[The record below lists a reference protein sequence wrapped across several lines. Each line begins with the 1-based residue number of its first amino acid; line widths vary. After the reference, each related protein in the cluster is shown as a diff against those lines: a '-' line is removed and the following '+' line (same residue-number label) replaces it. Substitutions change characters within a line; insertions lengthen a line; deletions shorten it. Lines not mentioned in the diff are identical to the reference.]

1 MSDTEPDIY
10 SFFESF
16 KEYKTREEE
25 MKVMFSRDTDKPT
38 CETHSWG
45 SKKFGDDSANNICVK
60 FKILCKVIK
69 SKKRGSER
77 RILNHTDYT
86 FLNYWLNS
94 LSKKTKG
101 SHNLTVYMFQ
111 DTFSNIEE
119 DFFNYGMPNEK
130 LYDIKNEHFNNM
142 ILLSDLYDNMAQIF
156 YDTSALEDEKI
167 SCIKYF
173 QKYINTYKQGIIKC
187 PNDNTSFCKAL
198 KHFKNDYEQKFLGVH
213 SISEKCIDRENLLLP
228 TYDDVSLEKKNTI
241 VGSILGPS
249 FATLLASFFL
259 YKFTPLR
266 QWIRTK
272 MGSTKEAQSNLY
284 DENNQL
290 FLDTS
295 DNNYTNFDEIPY
307 RISYDSAV
315 IS

>member
-1 MSDTEPDIY
+1 MSVTEPDIY

-16 KEYKTREEE
+16 KDYKTYEQE
-25 MKVMFSRDTDKPT
+25 MKVMFTRDTDKPT

-45 SKKFGDDSANNICVK
+45 SKKFGDDSANNICIK
-60 FKILCKVIK
+60 FKILCEVIK
-69 SKKRGSER
+69 SKKRGSEP
-77 RILNHTDYT
+77 RILDHTDYA

-94 LSKKTKG
+94 LSKKTTS

-111 DTFSNIEE
+111 DTFSSIEE
-119 DFFNYGMPNEK
+119 YFVNYGMLNKK
-130 LYDIKNEHFNNM
+130 LYDIKNEDFNNM
-142 ILLSDLYDNMAQIF
+142 VLLSDLYDNIAQIF
-156 YDTSALEDEKI
+156 YDTRALDDKKI

-187 PNDNTSFCKAL
+187 PHDNTSFCKAL
-198 KHFKNDYEQKFLGVH
+198 KHFKKDYEQKFLGVH
-213 SISEKCIDRENLLLP
+213 SISEKCVDKENLLLP
-228 TYDDVSLEKKNTI
+228 TYDDLLLEKNNTI

-249 FATLLASFFL
+249 FATLITSFFL
-259 YKFTPLR
+259 YKFTPLG

-272 MGSTKEAQSNLY
+272 MGSAKEAQNNLY
-284 DENNQL
+284 NENNQL

-295 DNNYTNFDEIPY
+295 DNKHTNFDEIPY
-307 RISYDSAV
+307 RITYDSSV